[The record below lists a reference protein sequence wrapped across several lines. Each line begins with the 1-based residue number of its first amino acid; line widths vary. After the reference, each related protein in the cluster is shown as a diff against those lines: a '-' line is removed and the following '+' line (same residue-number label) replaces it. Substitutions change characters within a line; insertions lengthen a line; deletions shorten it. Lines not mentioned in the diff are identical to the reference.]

1 MVGLRRRHLVAAAD
15 PAAGVFAISATAT
28 LNPTDHANKKLLL
41 TGDGSTAQTYTLPA
55 ATGSGNKYTFYVQ
68 TDNSGTYVLNLSGTD
83 ELNGI
88 CYQSDGNSDVNAGST
103 WPALAGD
110 DFSTIT
116 LGNDLAELGSWIEF
130 VDITSGVYLIHGA
143 MVCSNTTPATMIT

>member
-1 MVGLRRRHLVAAAD
+1 MVGLRRRHLVAAAN
-15 PAAGVFAISATAT
+15 PGAAASLSATAT
-28 LNPTDHANKKLLL
+28 LNASDHANRTLLL
-41 TGDGSTAQTYTLPA
+41 TGDGSTAQTYTLPL
-55 ATGSGNKYTFYVQ
+55 ATGSGNLYTFYVQ
-68 TDNSGTYVLNLSGTD
+68 TDNSGTYIITLSGSD

-116 LGNDLAELGSWIEF
+116 LGNDLAELGST
-130 VDITSGVYLIHGA
+130 ITFKDVASGVYLIHGA
-143 MVCSNTTPATMIT
+143 MVGSNTTPATMIT